1 MSVFL
6 LVGLATA
13 QQPDAFQDYVDG
25 EVRVR
30 KSVGNLTTLLSTKRY
45 NILVRVQQIMTE
57 HTKSLVKGDLPIYRV
72 PDL

>member
-30 KSVGNLTTLLSTKRY
+30 KFVGNLTTLLSTKRY
-45 NILVRVQQIMTE
+45 NIFGQSTADYGRPFKPFNECCCESDMYPV
-57 HTKSLVKGDLPIYRV
+57 
-72 PDL
+72 

>member
-30 KSVGNLTTLLSTKRY
+30 KFVGNLTTLLSTKLY
-45 NILVRVQQIMTE
+45 NIFGQSTADYGITHR
-57 HTKSLVKGDLPIYRV
+57 KFGKG
-72 PDL
+72 